1 MFHWRSNIKT
11 RETEVISTFKHFRN
25 IFYAIVLVFFV
36 ICFGICGY
44 MLIESYSLLD
54 ATYMTVITVGTVG
67 FREVRDLS
75 DHGKIFTIVLIV
87 ISLGTFAYSL
97 SVITSYFIEGEI
109 RRFYRDYKNKSG
121 VRKMKNHVIICGY
134 GRNGKQAA
142 IRLKDHKVH
151 FVVIDNVH
159 EIVDK
164 YSQRNITFIEGD
176 ATTDETLISAGIEHA
191 KALITTL
198 PLDADNMYVVLS
210 AHELNPELKIIS
222 RASNE
227 SAEQKLLI
235 AGAHSV
241 VIPESV
247 GGAQMASLVI
257 NPDILHFFNMI
268 FVPGEDSPNLV
279 EFTCKNLNPEFLN
292 HTITDL
298 KIRIKTGANII
309 GMKTADDKY
318 IINPSPNTRLTVD
331 AKLFVLG
338 TPEQIEHMKL
348 LLSS

>member
-1 MFHWRSNIKT
+1 MFYRRPNTKT
-11 RETEVISTFKHFRN
+11 RQNEIMSTFRHFRN
-25 IFYAIVLVFFV
+25 IFYALLLVFFV
-36 ICFGICGY
+36 VTFGISGY
-44 MLIESYSLLD
+44 IIIENYSLLE
-54 ATYMTVITVGTVG
+54 ATYMTVITVGTIG
-67 FREVRDLS
+67 FREVRELS

-97 SVITSYFIEGEI
+97 SVITSYFVEGEI
-109 RRFYRDYKNKSG
+109 RKFYRDYKTKKG
-121 VRKMKNHVIICGY
+121 VRKMKHHVIICGY

-142 IRLKDHKVH
+142 IRLRDHKVP

-159 EIVDK
+159 EIVEK
-164 YSQRNITFIEGD
+164 YRQREITFVEGD
-176 ATTDETLISAGIEHA
+176 ATTDETLQTAGIEHA

-210 AHELNPELKIIS
+210 AHALNPEVKIIS

-235 AGAHSV
+235 AGAESV

-268 FVPGEDSPNLV
+268 FIPGEDSPNLV
-279 EFTCKNLNPEFLN
+279 EFSCKNLNPEYLN

-309 GMKTADDKY
+309 GLKTADDKY
-318 IINPSPNTRLTVD
+318 VINPSPNTRLLPD
-331 AKLFVLG
+331 SKLFVLG

>member
-1 MFHWRSNIKT
+1 MFHWRPNLKT
-11 RETEVISTFKHFRN
+11 GKSDITISLSYFRK
-25 IFYAIVLVFFV
+25 IFYAIVL
-36 ICFGICGY
+36 ILIIIAIGITGY
-44 MLIESYSLLD
+44 ILLEGYSFLN
-54 ATYMTVITVGTVG
+54 ATYMTVITIGTVG
-67 FREVRDLS
+67 FREVQPLS
-75 DHGKIFTIVLIV
+75 DSGKIFTIVLII

-97 SVITSYFIEGEI
+97 SVITSYLMDGDI
-109 RRFYRDYKNKSG
+109 RKFYRDYKTKTR
-121 VRKMKNHVIICGY
+121 VRKMKNHVILCGY

-142 IRLKDHKVH
+142 ARLKDHKLP

-159 EIVDK
+159 DIVEK
-164 YSQRNITFIEGD
+164 YSKREITFVEGD
-176 ATTDETLISAGIEHA
+176 ATVDETLINAGITSA

-198 PLDADNMYVVLS
+198 PIDADNMYVVLS
-210 AHELNPELKIIS
+210 AHSLNPMLKIIS
-222 RASNE
+222 RATNE

-235 AGAHSV
+235 AGADSV

-247 GGAQMASLVI
+247 GGSQMASLVI
-257 NPDILHFFNMI
+257 NPDVLHFFNMI
-268 FVPGEDSPNLV
+268 FIPGEDSPNLV

-309 GMKTADDKY
+309 GLKTADGKY
-318 IINPSPNTRLTVD
+318 IINPSPNTRLLPD
-331 AKLFVLG
+331 SKLFVLG

>member
-1 MFHWRSNIKT
+1 MFHWRPDLKTGKSDIK
-11 RETEVISTFKHFRN
+11 ISLNYFRK
-25 IFYAIVLVFFV
+25 IFYALILIF
-36 ICFGICGY
+36 ILIAFGITGY
-44 MLIESYSLLD
+44 TLLEGYSLLD
-54 ATYMTVITVGTVG
+54 SIYMTVITIGTVG
-67 FREVRDLS
+67 FKEVRPLS
-75 DHGKIFTIVLIV
+75 DNGKIFTIVLII

-97 SVITSYFIEGEI
+97 SVITSYFIDGEI
-109 RRFYRDYKNKSG
+109 RNFYRDYKTKSR
-121 VRKMKNHVIICGY
+121 VKRMKNHVIICGY

-142 IRLKDHKVH
+142 IRLKDHKLP

-159 EIVDK
+159 DIVQK
-164 YSQRNITFIEGD
+164 YSQREITFVEGD
-176 ATTDETLISAGIEHA
+176 ATTDETLINAGVTSAR
-191 KALITTL
+191 ALITTL
-198 PLDADNMYVVLS
+198 PIDADNMYVVLS
-210 AHELNPELKIIS
+210 AHALNPDLKIIS

-235 AGAHSV
+235 AGADSV

-257 NPDILHFFNMI
+257 NPDVLHFFNMI

-279 EFTCKNLNPEFLN
+279 EFVCKNMNPEFLN
-292 HTITDL
+292 HTISDL

-309 GMKTADDKY
+309 GLKTSDGKY
-318 IINPSPNTRLTVD
+318 LINPSPNTRLLPD
-331 AKLFVLG
+331 SKLFVLG